1 MNKENPVVLAR
12 TDKAAQEQLLNEYT
26 PLVKA
31 IAARFFL
38 HGGEQDDLVQEGM
51 VGLYS
56 AINNFTAGGANF
68 STYAYA
74 CVRNAVLDAVKKS
87 RGAKYSALNNFVP
100 IVEIGGEI
108 SPDSPEDEIIRREN
122 RREFL
127 QKISKNLSSLEFK
140 AIVMQLDGL
149 NVSEIAEALSK
160 TQKSVSN
167 ALSRAK
173 TKLEK
178 LYCEGN

>member
-1 MNKENPVVLAR
+1 MNKENPAVLAR

-160 TQKSVSN
+160 PQKSVSN

>member
-12 TDKAAQEQLLNEYT
+12 TDKAAQERLLNEYT

-160 TQKSVSN
+160 PQKSVSN

-173 TKLEK
+173 IKLEK